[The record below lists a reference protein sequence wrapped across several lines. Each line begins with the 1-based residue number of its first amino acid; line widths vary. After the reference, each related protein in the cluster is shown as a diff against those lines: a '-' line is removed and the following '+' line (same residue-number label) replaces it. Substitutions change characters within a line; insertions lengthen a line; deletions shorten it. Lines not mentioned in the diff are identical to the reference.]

1 MTHGTRDI
9 PEALLDGCA
18 GWHLSLEL
26 CHARKDFSLHH
37 GGEPRPLV
45 AETGIDRRLSRA
57 SYLGDL
63 VDTRAFKAALQ
74 KDLARRIED
83 ACVNLPGKFLWR
95 AAKAPRG
102 ALRLRS
108 RHLLHT
114 AGFHRV

>member
-1 MTHGTRDI
+1 MQKGARDI
-9 PEALLDGCA
+9 REALLDGCA

-37 GGEPRPLV
+37 GGEQRPLV
-45 AETGIDRRLSRA
+45 AEAGIDRRLSRA

-63 VDTRAFKAALQ
+63 VDTRPSKAALQ

-83 ACVNLPGKFLWR
+83 ACVNLPGKFPWR
-95 AAKAPRG
+95 ATKAHRG
-102 ALRLRS
+102 ARRLRC
-108 RHLLHT
+108 RYLLQG